1 MVWSLKSDGT
11 FWLSDISREGIMRW
25 GPHVIS
31 YNVSKFRG
39 AFAQLG
45 ERIATFLYRF
55 HASSKCCTTNGVL
68 ELHLLLM

>member
-1 MVWSLKSDGT
+1 MAWTLKSDGT
-11 FWLSDISREGIMRW
+11 FWLSATSREGVVRW
-25 GPHVIS
+25 GLHVIS

-55 HASSKCCTTNGVL
+55 HATSKRCTTNGV
-68 ELHLLLM
+68 

>member
-1 MVWSLKSDGT
+1 MGAACDFLQ
-11 FWLSDISREGIMRW
+11 L
-25 GPHVIS
+25 
-31 YNVSKFRG
+31 SKFRG

-55 HASSKCCTTNGVL
+55 HATSKRCTANGIL